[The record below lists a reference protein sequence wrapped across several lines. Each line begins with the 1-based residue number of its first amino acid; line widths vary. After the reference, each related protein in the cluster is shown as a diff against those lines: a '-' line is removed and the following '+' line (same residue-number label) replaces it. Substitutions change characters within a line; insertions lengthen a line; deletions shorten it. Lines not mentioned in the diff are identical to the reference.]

1 VDRKKY
7 MIEKINSTD
16 LKGRLV
22 IVTAPSGAG
31 KTTIVKRL
39 LASDLPLSFSV
50 SACTRERRSGEVD
63 GVDYY
68 FIGKEAFEDKI
79 ANDAFV
85 EFEEVYEGSFYG
97 TLKSELQRLWK
108 DERIVLFDIDVLGA
122 INLKRQFKEQALTIF
137 IQPPSLD
144 ILVERLT
151 RRNTESEASL
161 KKRIAKAASELT
173 YMDKFDKTVLNDDLE
188 RACKEAYDLVVA
200 FLK

>member
-1 VDRKKY
+1 

-39 LASDLPLSFSV
+39 LTSDLPLSFSV

>member
-1 VDRKKY
+1 

-144 ILVERLT
+144 VLVERLT
-151 RRNTESEASL
+151 LRNTESEASL

>member
-1 VDRKKY
+1 
-7 MIEKINSTD
+7 
-16 LKGRLV
+16 
-22 IVTAPSGAG
+22 
-31 KTTIVKRL
+31 

>member
-1 VDRKKY
+1 

-144 ILVERLT
+144 VLVERLT

>member
-1 VDRKKY
+1 

>member
-1 VDRKKY
+1 

-79 ANDAFV
+79 AIDAFV

>member
-1 VDRKKY
+1 

-108 DERIVLFDIDVLGA
+108 DERFVLFDIDVLGA